1 MSLNHSPGSEP
12 RETPRLTPGTARAGS
27 ASDVLVAISE
37 QIVQLYLEAFG
48 RGPTRARTYVEP
60 QFAVC
65 VLRDILTTAERTL
78 LESDGRAEVEAAR
91 VTINEAIDRR
101 YISIVETQTGRQVLS
116 HLARVRAP
124 ADIAVHF
131 FLFDDQAS

>member
-1 MSLNHSPGSEP
+1 MPLRHSPGSDP
-12 RETPRLTPGTARAGS
+12 RDPPRVAPGTSRADSGG
-27 ASDVLVAISE
+27 DVLVAISE

-48 RGPTRARTYVEP
+48 RGPTRVRTFVQP

-78 LESDGRAEVEAAR
+78 LAGGGRTEVEAAR
-91 VTINEAIDRR
+91 AAINESIDRR
-101 YISIVETQTGRQVLS
+101 FISIVEMQTGRSVLS
-116 HLARVRAP
+116 HLARVRTP

-131 FLFDDQAS
+131 FLFEDQAT